1 MTVRIVTDSTCDLP
15 RDLVERHGFAVVPL
29 TVFFGDEALLDGV
42 DIDAASFYRR
52 LESSKVLP
60 RTSQPSVEQF
70 VRTYRQVFGEGAD
83 AIVSI
88 HISAKLSG
96 TLNSARLAASEV
108 ATEVGRPIELV
119 DSKNVSLGLGA
130 VVLAAA
136 ERASERATLQDVLAT
151 ARATIERVHVVCVLD
166 TLEYLQKGGRI
177 GRARSMLGTLLSVK
191 PLVHVEDGEVA
202 PFDRVR
208 TRTRAL
214 ERLAEFVRA
223 HRDARRL
230 FVACAGN
237 DAEADAF
244 IARVRPD
251 LPETEILRGHI
262 GPVVGV
268 YTGPNTLG
276 VCPVMPA

>member
-15 RDLVERHGFAVVPL
+15 RELVERYGIAVVPL
-29 TVFFGDEALLDGV
+29 TVFFGEEALLDGV

-52 LESSKVLP
+52 LETSKVLP

-70 VRTYRQVFGEGAD
+70 ERTYQQVFREGAE

-96 TLNSARLAASEV
+96 TLNSARLAATEV
-108 ATEVGRPIELV
+108 SAAVGRPIELI

-136 ERASERATLQDVLAT
+136 ERASEGATLQEVVAT
-151 ARATIERVHVVCVLD
+151 ARATIEHVHVVCVLD
-166 TLEYLQKGGRI
+166 TLEYLQRGGRI
-177 GRARSMLGTLLSVK
+177 GRASSMLGTLLSVK
-191 PLVHVEDGEVA
+191 PLVHVDDGEVA

-208 TRTRAL
+208 TRPRAL
-214 ERLAEFVRA
+214 ERIAEFVRE
-223 HRDARRL
+223 HRGARRL

-244 IARVRPD
+244 IARIRPD
-251 LPETEILRGHI
+251 IPGTEIIRGHI
-262 GPVVGV
+262 GPIVGV

>member
-1 MTVRIVTDSTCDLP
+1 MNVRIVTDSTCDLP
-15 RDLVERHGFAVVPL
+15 RELVERYGIEVVPL

-42 DIDAASFYRR
+42 DIDAERFYRR
-52 LESSKVLP
+52 LEASKVLP

-70 VRTYRQVFGEGAD
+70 ATAYRRVLGSGAD
-83 AIVSI
+83 AILSV

-96 TLNSARLAASEV
+96 TLNSARLAATEV
-108 ATEVGRPIELV
+108 AAEAGRPIELI

-136 ERASERATLQDVLAT
+136 EQAAAGADLASVVAA
-151 ARATIERVHVVCVLD
+151 ANATIGAVHVVCVLD

-177 GRARSMLGTLLSVK
+177 GRARSMLGTLLNVK

-208 TRTRAL
+208 TRARAL
-214 ERLAEFVRA
+214 ERLAEFVRE
-223 HRDARRL
+223 HRGARRL

-244 IARVRPD
+244 IERVRPD
-251 LPETEILRGHI
+251 LPGTEIIRGHI
-262 GPVVGV
+262 GPIVGV

-276 VCPVMPA
+276 VCPVMPT